1 MHILQYLLLSAVV
14 CGHIEQYNYRVKRLI
29 VDNFDSRSS
38 DVRTTKVLIIGSGI
52 AGLEAA
58 RLLQQNGVET
68 IVLEA
73 RNRTG
78 GRVWSIR
85 SKNNLILDM
94 GARYIHGQYG
104 SIPSGLLTNPV
115 WDLTRSANISICFG
129 EPHDF
134 LGTYPLHYSNILVQ
148 KWYDEYML
156 FVREETRMSSS
167 NISFAD
173 YVNLFAQKKKFN
185 EKQRSTLYNFAYFTI
200 ADREGTELES
210 ISAKGYLDRSSVF
223 YGEEPVICDIGFMA
237 ITDYLA
243 KNLTNIRF
251 GEIVTKIDYN
261 KNLVKVSTKN
271 GQIYQAEFVLITVP
285 LGVLKSKQI
294 EFNPQLPQWKLDA
307 IDRIGFGY
315 YEKIY
320 LLWDQVWWNTTDYY
334 FFQSASKSINL
345 RYWITANKWNGKP
358 GITCFFAGKAVSSL
372 TWKQNKNETVKDI
385 LDTLQKMFPN
395 IKITPP
401 TEIYMSNWNEDPFS
415 YGSYSYISVN
425 QKYED
430 PFRLS
435 EPINN
440 RLLFAGEATN
450 TDTYGYT
457 HGALLSA
464 RREELVM
471 HIIFHIFLIIMIFI
485 NVIGCQDACS
495 SRNNSC
501 TRIGRNHFY
510 HERNIGLMGN
520 GYQIPNTMI
529 EHLMTIGL
537 FIIFYM
543 ALYHLW
549 SNSISMP
556 SNEDYI
562 NMLTNEIEE
571 ENCGQF
577 VSGFWLGRYYQYDR
591 FYEPYQFSLSFDSQ
605 TREVNG
611 NGVDDIGKFV
621 VNGIYSINT
630 NRLAII
636 KTYREETENSTEN
649 VGHNITIQVAWN
661 SNQYHFEGKWFIKT
675 RNYSGDGRIELK
687 FEKSFRAMA

>member
-14 CGHIEQYNYRVKRLI
+14 CGHLEQYNYRVKRLI

-85 SKNNLILDM
+85 SKNNLMLDM

-104 SIPSGLLTNPV
+104 SIPSGLLTNPI

-134 LGTYPLHYSNILVQ
+134 LGTYPLYYSNILVQ

-156 FVREETRMSSS
+156 FVREETRISSS

-173 YVNLFAQKKKFN
+173 YVNLFAQKKHFN

-223 YGEEPVICDIGFMA
+223 YGEEPVICDTGFMA

-320 LLWDQVWWNTTDYY
+320 LLWDQVWWNTADYY

-358 GITCFFAGKAVSSL
+358 FITCLFAGKAVSSL

-435 EPINN
+435 ETINN

-464 RREELVM
+464 RREV
-471 HIIFHIFLIIMIFI
+471 
-485 NVIGCQDACS
+485 
-495 SRNNSC
+495 
-501 TRIGRNHFY
+501 TRLL
-510 HERNIGLMGN
+510 NIGLMGN

-529 EHLMTIGL
+529 EHLVTIGL
-537 FIIFYM
+537 FIVFYM
-543 ALYHLW
+543 ALYQLW

-571 ENCGQF
+571 ENCDQF
-577 VSGFWLGRYYQYDR
+577 VSGFWLSRYYQYDR
-591 FYEPYQFSLSFDSQ
+591 FYRPHQFSLSFDSQ
-605 TREVNG
+605 TRQVNG

-630 NRLAII
+630 NRLAIV

-649 VGHNITIQVAWN
+649 FGHNITIQVAWN

>member
-14 CGHIEQYNYRVKRLI
+14 CGHLEQYNYRVKRLT

-85 SKNNLILDM
+85 SKNNLMLDM

-104 SIPSGLLTNPV
+104 SIPSGLLTNPI

-134 LGTYPLHYSNILVQ
+134 LGTYPLYYSNILVQ

-156 FVREETRMSSS
+156 FVREETRISSS

-173 YVNLFAQKKKFN
+173 YVNLFAQKKHFN

-223 YGEEPVICDIGFMA
+223 YGEEPVICDTGFMA
-237 ITDYLA
+237 ITDHLA
-243 KNLTNIRF
+243 ENLTNIRF

-334 FFQSASKSINL
+334 FFQSASKSVNL

-358 GITCFFAGKAVSSL
+358 GITCLFAGKAVSSL
-372 TWKQNKNETVKDI
+372 IWKQNKNETVKDI

-464 RREELVM
+464 RREV
-471 HIIFHIFLIIMIFI
+471 
-485 NVIGCQDACS
+485 
-495 SRNNSC
+495 
-501 TRIGRNHFY
+501 TRLLNT
-510 HERNIGLMGN
+510 GLMGN
-520 GYQIPNTMI
+520 GYQLPNTMI
-529 EHLMTIGL
+529 EHLVTIGL

-562 NMLTNEIEE
+562 NMLSNEIEE
-571 ENCGQF
+571 ENCDQF
-577 VSGFWLGRYYQYDR
+577 VSGFWLSHYYQYDR
-591 FYEPYQFSLSFDSQ
+591 FYRPYQFSLSFDSQ

-649 VGHNITIQVAWN
+649 FGHNITIQVAWN